1 MALEYGFAHRDP
13 ATKLIQWQTFQLT
26 SPSPRQAATYE
37 RVFRETV
44 CPCSN
49 DCGDFITSPEIEQ
62 YPKTYIIDLTTGIGD
77 ITFEYTRVDPTRFQV
92 EYLNTIIFDSG
103 FIGDPARQY
112 ELDVWLAAHGY
123 PSETITYDVTS
134 SYTFPKYSAQPQEAF
149 IHVYAPLPG
158 YDYSFSLSCP
168 QPFTTTTSTSTSTS
182 TSSTSTTSTS
192 TSTTTTT
199 SSSTTSTTTTLPPRF
214 DIEWEFDASA
224 VVIGVKLT
232 ATTVEDSEGT
242 KLYDNEFIDLTV
254 VNTNSRSDTNT
265 LPTYSFTM
273 TSVSDGAVNFEIYRA
288 IDGGAETLY
297 QASTPFL
304 ISDVYSLSGITVGAA
319 VSSVKYRVAFIPA
332 V

>member
-1 MALEYGFAHRDP
+1 MSLIYGWARRDV
-13 ATKLIQWQTFQLT
+13 ATGLIDHSTFQT
-26 SPSPRQAATYE
+26 WAPSPTQASTYVRTFSFTTCFCNE
-37 RVFRETV
+37 
-44 CPCSN
+44 PC
-49 DCGDFITSPEIEQ
+49 GGTIISPGVEQ
-62 YPKTYIIDLTTGIGD
+62 YPKTYIIDLTTGIGEVN
-77 ITFEYTRVDPTRFQV
+77 FEYTRVDPTRFQI
-92 EYLNTIIFDSG
+92 EYLGSIIFDSG

-158 YDYSFSLSCP
+158 YGYNFSLGCP

-182 TSSTSTTSTS
+182 TSSTTTTSTS

-273 TSVSDGAVNFEIYRA
+273 TSVSDGAVDFEIYRA

-297 QASTPFL
+297 QAATPFL